1 MISESGHL
9 VCVTMKY
16 KPFSI
21 LLPSPGHTQSFSC
34 DAFLYKPLCPG
45 TVGKCTCVVNGT
57 TSSTRWSFFTSQ
69 SSLLCNPAIDLTQ
82 AGGLGSTCPLSM
94 GTCGLYLRA
103 ANQRPAGDQGPCQT
117 STLNITADPHLNG
130 VAAECKD
137 LQSGLP
143 GALIGNI
150 TIQIVGKQHVVV
162 QATLWILQYLC

>member
-16 KPFSI
+16 NPSSI

-34 DAFLYKPLCPG
+34 DAFLYKSLCPG
-45 TVGKCTCVVNGT
+45 SVGKCTCVVTGT
-57 TSSTRWSFFTSQ
+57 TSSSRWSFFTSQ
-69 SSLLCNPAIDLTQ
+69 GSLLCNPAIDLIQ

-103 ANQRPAGDQGPCQT
+103 ANQRPTGDQGPCQT

-130 VAAECKD
+130 ATAECRD

-162 QATLWILQYLC
+162 

>member
-1 MISESGHL
+1 
-9 VCVTMKY
+9 MKY
-16 KPFSI
+16 KPLSI
-21 LLPSPGHTQSFSC
+21 LLPSPGNTQSFSC
-34 DAFLYKPLCPG
+34 DAFLYTSLCPG
-45 TVGKCTCVVNGT
+45 TVGKCTCVVTGT
-57 TSSTRWSFFTSQ
+57 TSSTRWSFFTPQ
-69 SSLLCNPAIDLTQ
+69 SSLLCNPAIDLSQ
-82 AGGLGSTCPLSM
+82 AGGLGSTCPLAM

-130 VAAECKD
+130 VAAECRD